1 MGLGLPLAL
10 LTGWLVAQSAHQYP
24 KPEQSNQEAKA
35 GVKPVKRPTKT
46 KLSSAIEPEQRLEQ
60 RALSHPREW
69 RWRMLLAQSKL
80 QRGDRDGARRELIT
94 LQALWPN
101 HPEVQDLK
109 LLLDVGTERQASA
122 LKQALKRFNQQPNGQ
137 RLTFGLRLADL
148 QRLTQKDDAAIATY
162 QVIAAETPN
171 DIRPL
176 LALALL
182 YRDKGQI
189 QQSQQLLVSVRNRVS
204 ISKKDK
210 LALDQ
215 LAVRW
220 ALEAARKTEVSET
233 ELQATEF
240 GQRVKEQVGETQEP

>member
-1 MGLGLPLAL
+1 MGLGVPLAMI
-10 LTGWLVAQSAHQYP
+10 TGWFLAQFINADPQANSL
-24 KPEQSNQEAKA
+24 KSSLEAKA
-35 GVKPVKRPTKT
+35 LNQVRRD
-46 KLSSAIEPEQRLEQ
+46 QRLAQ
-60 RALSHPREW
+60 LARANPRDLHW
-69 RWRMLLAQSKL
+69 RLLLAREKFQENDL
-80 QRGDRDGARRELIT
+80 EAANRELIT